1 MANLRAS
8 YAEAATASLQNDGGV
23 ANGSEVTII
32 HADTGF
38 TKNVGAKIGGIGVDT
53 APLSTC
59 TKDDVL
65 YATVDASGNI
75 TFAKK

>member
-23 ANGSEVTII
+23 AKGSEVTII

-38 TKNVGAKIGGIGVDT
+38 TKNAGAKIGGIGVDT

-65 YATVDASGNI
+65 YATVDAAGNI